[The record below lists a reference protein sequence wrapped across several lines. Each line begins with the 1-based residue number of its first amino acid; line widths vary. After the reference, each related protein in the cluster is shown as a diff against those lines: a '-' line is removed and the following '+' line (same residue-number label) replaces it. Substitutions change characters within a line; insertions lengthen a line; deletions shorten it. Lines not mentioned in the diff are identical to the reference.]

1 MSQLQPGSGKFVAGW
16 VLPIEGRSPGQDLL
30 VGLTLMALVVGVEV
44 LVMVHGK
51 SAVMRRIGRRP
62 SVFEVGTATRPACR
76 LGP

>member
-1 MSQLQPGSGKFVAGW
+1 MSQLRPGSGKFVT
-16 VLPIEGRSPGQDLL
+16 VLSIEGRSPGKHLL
-30 VGLTLMALVVGVEV
+30 VGLSRMALVVRVGV